1 MSRNEPFGY
10 YPGCSGQGTSAE
22 YDSSTRAVCA
32 ELGIVLQDLEDW
44 SCCGSTPAHT
54 VDHSLSTALS
64 ARNFVQAGK
73 QGLLDV
79 VTPCPSCLKN
89 MRVALHHMSDEH
101 IGPKASRLLGG
112 DTLREGH
119 TVKSVMQVIHEQV
132 SAKDIAAKVIRP
144 LTGLKVVPYYGCL
157 MSRPLELMQF
167 GDPENPMVMEEILT
181 AAGAEVLPF
190 PLKVECC
197 GASMSIPL
205 NEAVTR
211 LSGKIVDLA
220 VTLGAD
226 VIAVACPLCQMNLDM
241 RQGQINRANKTQF
254 KMPVMYY
261 TQLLG
266 LALALPHNELGLNK
280 LVVDP
285 LPVLDKLA
293 DQRRAAAKV
302 EQTEGAA

>member
-32 ELGIVLQDLEDW
+32 ELGIILQDLDDW
-44 SCCGSTPAHT
+44 NCCGSTPAHT
-54 VDHSLSTALS
+54 IDHSLSTALS
-64 ARNFVQAGK
+64 ARNFIQAGQ
-73 QGLLDV
+73 QGLFDV

-89 MRVALHHMSDEH
+89 LRVALHNMSDEH
-101 IGPKASRLLGG
+101 IGPKASKLLGG
-112 DTLREGH
+112 QTLREGH
-119 TVKSVMQVIHEQV
+119 TIKSVLQVIYEQ
-132 SAKDIAAKVIRP
+132 AGAEGIAAKTIRP
-144 LTGLKVVPYYGCL
+144 LEGLKVASYYGCL
-157 MSRPLELMQF
+157 MSRPRQLMQF
-167 GDPENPMVMEEILT
+167 GDPENPMVMEEMLA
-181 AAGAEVLPF
+181 AAGAEALPF

-197 GASMSIPL
+197 GASMGIPI

-211 LSGKIVDLA
+211 LSGKIIDLA
-220 VTLGAD
+220 ASLGAD

-241 RQGQINRANKTQF
+241 RQGQINRANKMHFQL
-254 KMPVMYY
+254 PVMYY

-266 LALALPHNELGLNK
+266 LAFALPHNELGLDK

-285 LPVLDKLA
+285 QPVLDKLA
-293 DQRRAAAKV
+293 NQRRATAKV

>member
-32 ELGIVLQDLEDW
+32 ELGIVLQDLNDW
-44 SCCGSTPAHT
+44 NCCGSTPAHT

-73 QGLLDV
+73 QGLFDIA
-79 VTPCPSCLKN
+79 TPCPSCLKN
-89 MRVALHHMSDEH
+89 MRVALQNMSDAH
-101 IGPKASRLLGG
+101 IGPKASKLLGG

-119 TVKSVMQVIHEQV
+119 SIKSVMQVIHEQV
-132 SAKDIAAKVIRP
+132 SAKDIAAKAIRP

-157 MSRPLELMQF
+157 MSRPRQLMNF
-167 GDPENPMVMEEILT
+167 GDPENPMVMEELLT

-197 GASMSIPL
+197 GASMGIPL

-220 VTLGAD
+220 ASLEAD

-241 RQGQINRANKTQF
+241 RQGQINRANKTRF

-266 LALALPHNELGLNK
+266 LALALSHNELGLDK

-285 LPVLDKLA
+285 QPVLDKLA

>member
-32 ELGIVLQDLEDW
+32 ELGIVLQDLNDW
-44 SCCGSTPAHT
+44 NCCGSTPAHT
-54 VDHSLSTALS
+54 IDHSLSTALS
-64 ARNFVQAGK
+64 ARNFIQAGQ
-73 QGLLDV
+73 QGLFDV

-89 MRVALHHMSDEH
+89 MRVALRNMSDEH
-101 IGPKASRLLGG
+101 IGPKASKLLGG
-112 DTLREGH
+112 ETLREGH
-119 TVKSVMQVIHEQV
+119 TVKSVMEVIHEQ
-132 SAKDIAAKVIRP
+132 AGAEKIAAKSIRP
-144 LTGLKVVPYYGCL
+144 LEGLKVAPYYGCL
-157 MSRPLELMQF
+157 MSRPQGLMQF
-167 GDPENPMVMEEILT
+167 GDPENPMVMEEILS

-197 GASMSIPL
+197 GASMGIPL

-211 LSGKIVDLA
+211 LSGKLIDLA
-220 VTLGAD
+220 ASLGAD

-241 RQGQINRANKTQF
+241 RQGQINRANKTHFQL
-254 KMPVMYY
+254 PVMYY

-266 LALALPHNELGLNK
+266 LAFALPHNELGLDK

-285 LPVLDKLA
+285 QPVLNKLA

>member
-32 ELGIVLQDLEDW
+32 ELGIVLQDIDDW
-44 SCCGSTPAHT
+44 NCCGSTPAHT
-54 VDHSLSTALS
+54 IDHSLSTALS
-64 ARNFVQAGK
+64 ARNFIQAGQ

-79 VTPCPSCLKN
+79 ITPCPSCLKN
-89 MRVALHHMSDEH
+89 MRVALRNMSDEH
-101 IGPKASRLLGG
+101 IGPKATKLLGG
-112 DTLREGH
+112 GTLLEGH

-132 SAKDIAAKVIRP
+132 SAEEIAAKSIRP
-144 LTGLKVVPYYGCL
+144 LAGLKVAPYYGCL
-157 MSRPLELMQF
+157 MSRPQGLMQL
-167 GDPENPMVMEEILT
+167 GDPENPMIMEELLS

-197 GASMSIPL
+197 GASMGIPI

-211 LSGKIVDLA
+211 LSGKIIDLA
-220 VTLGAD
+220 VSLGAD

-241 RQGQINRANKTQF
+241 RQGQINKANKTRFQ
-254 KMPVMYY
+254 MPVMYY

-266 LALALPHNELGLNK
+266 LAFAISHNELGLNK

-293 DQRRAAAKV
+293 SQRRAAAKV

>member
-32 ELGIVLQDLEDW
+32 ELGIVLQDLGDW
-44 SCCGSTPAHT
+44 NCCGSTPAHT
-54 VDHSLSTALS
+54 IDHSLSTALS

-79 VTPCPSCLKN
+79 TTPCPSCLKN
-89 MRVALHHMSDEH
+89 MRVALRNMSDEH
-101 IGPKASRLLGG
+101 IGPKASKLLGG

-119 TVKSVMQVIHEQV
+119 TIKSVMQIIHEQV
-132 SAKDIAAKVIRP
+132 SAEEIAAKSMRP
-144 LTGLKVVPYYGCL
+144 LTGLKVAPYYGCL
-157 MSRPLELMQF
+157 MSRPQELMQF
-167 GDPENPMVMEEILT
+167 GDPENPMVMEELLT

-197 GASMSIPL
+197 GASMGIPL

-220 VTLGAD
+220 ASMGAD
-226 VIAVACPLCQMNLDM
+226 VIAVACPLCQMNLDL
-241 RQGQINRANKTQF
+241 RQGQINRANKAHF

-266 LALALPHNELGLNK
+266 LAFALPHNELGLDK

-285 LPVLDKLA
+285 QPVLNKLA
-293 DQRRAAAKV
+293 DQRRATAKV